1 MSQKLNKELER
12 ITGAFSDDA
21 TEKAVYP
28 YAVFSA
34 RRISESDEKQIY
46 NLEINVWDQHTYY
59 SRAESMMDELEEKL
73 HRCNEMTELFLI
85 RIFKGQRQNVTDP
98 DKTIKRVR
106 EQFEMHVYEREVD

>member
-12 ITGAFSDDA
+12 ITGAFNEEAPEDA
-21 TEKAVYP
+21 AYP

-34 RRISESDEKQIY
+34 RRISESDRKQIY
-46 NLEINVWDQHTYY
+46 SLEINVWDQNAYY
-59 SRAESMMDELEEKL
+59 SRAESMMDELEQKL
-73 HRCNEMTELFLI
+73 NRCNQMTDLFLI
-85 RIFKGQRQNVTDP
+85 RIFEGQRQNVPDP

>member
-12 ITGAFSDDA
+12 ITGAFNEDA
-21 TEKAVYP
+21 PEDVAYP

-34 RRISESDEKQIY
+34 RRISENGGKQIY
-46 NLEINVWDQHTYY
+46 ILEINVWDQNIYY
-59 SRAESMMDELEEKL
+59 SRAESMMDEMEQKL
-73 HRCNEMTELFLI
+73 HRCNKMTDLFLI
-85 RIFKGQRQNVTDP
+85 RIFDGQRQNVNDP